1 MVNGNDDILVAHGEQ
16 RKHLRV
22 DRTKKSGRSITSKR
36 GRT

>member
-1 MVNGNDDILVAHGEQ
+1 MSNGTDDILVQTGQQ

-22 DRTKKSGRSITSKR
+22 DRTKKSGKSITSKR